1 MNLFAFWW
9 PIGLLL
15 VCHTFYQISAKSV
28 PSAMDP
34 FAAVFINYVVA
45 ATAAFILWM
54 VMGQEKNLMVQIGKL
69 NWAPIVMGLTITA
82 VEVASVFMYKLGW
95 NISIGTTIVNI
106 ALAVVLA
113 VIGVLFY
120 KETLSMQ
127 QLVGIGFC
135 IAGVIVMSKGA

>member
-1 MNLFAFWW
+1 MNFIAFWW

-15 VCHTFYQISAKSV
+15 VAHTFYQISAKSV
-28 PSAMDP
+28 PEAMDP

-45 ATAAFILWM
+45 ACAAFALWM
-54 VMGQEKNLMVQIGKL
+54 IMGQEKNLAVQLGKL
-69 NWAPIVMGLTITA
+69 NWAPVVMGFTITA

-113 VIGVLFY
+113 VIGVMFY
-120 KETLSMQ
+120 KEVLTTQ
-127 QLVGIGFC
+127 QIVGIGLC
-135 IAGVIVMSKGA
+135 IAGVIVMSRS

>member
-1 MNLFAFWW
+1 MNLIAFWW

-15 VCHTFYQISAKSV
+15 AAHTIYQISAKSV
-28 PSAMDP
+28 PTAMDP
-34 FAAVFINYVVA
+34 FAAVLINYVVA
-45 ATAAFILWM
+45 ACAAFVLWM
-54 VMGQEKNLMVQIGKL
+54 VMGQEKNLMAQVERM
-69 NWAPIVMGLTITA
+69 NWAPIAMGLTITA

-120 KETLSMQ
+120 KEIISMQ
-127 QLVGIGFC
+127 QLLGIGLC
-135 IAGVIVMSKGA
+135 VVGVIIMSKG

>member
-1 MNLFAFWW
+1 
-9 PIGLLL
+9 
-15 VCHTFYQISAKSV
+15 
-28 PSAMDP
+28 MDP